1 MSGKF
6 DQLTEI
12 TPALRRYAYSLTG
25 NQQRA
30 DDLVQDC
37 LERALRKLRF
47 KRASAP
53 LRPWLFRMM
62 RNIHIDTW
70 RKGRREIDHLIL
82 DEMGQEPSEAE
93 RQSHSSEL
101 QKLMRLILNLPADQ
115 RDAIVLIGVEGFTY
129 VEAAHILDVPEGT
142 VMSRLSRAR
151 SKLRDFRSET
161 GPVRPGSRLRA
172 VQ

>member
-47 KRASAP
+47 KRASA
-53 LRPWLFRMM
+53 
-62 RNIHIDTW
+62 
-70 RKGRREIDHLIL
+70 
-82 DEMGQEPSEAE
+82 PSEAE

>member
-70 RKGRREIDHLIL
+70 RKGRREIDHSMKWVRSL
-82 DEMGQEPSEAE
+82 P
-93 RQSHSSEL
+93 
-101 QKLMRLILNLPADQ
+101 KLNARAIAASCRNLCA
-115 RDAIVLIGVEGFTY
+115 
-129 VEAAHILDVPEGT
+129 
-142 VMSRLSRAR
+142 
-151 SKLRDFRSET
+151 
-161 GPVRPGSRLRA
+161 
-172 VQ
+172 